1 MMVLYVSK
9 WNINPNK
16 VEEYGK
22 WAQSAVQRL
31 LAAPGVVEFRAY
43 RGAAGGQGGQ
53 VIVTLEFADMA
64 GWAAWQSEEGVQ
76 QVIAETF
83 VMGLNVTSE
92 LWGPS
97 PVVPQP
103 IRPGK

>member
-9 WNINPNK
+9 WNINPDK

-31 LAAPGVVEFRAY
+31 LAGPGVVEFRAY
-43 RGAAGGQGGQ
+43 RGATGGHQ
-53 VIVTLEFADMA
+53 VIVTFEFTDMA
-64 GWAAWQSEEGVQ
+64 GWAAWQADEGVQ
-76 QVIAETF
+76 QVNAELF

>member
-1 MMVLYVSK
+1 MVLYVSK
-9 WNINPNK
+9 WNINPDK

-22 WAQSAVQRL
+22 WAQSAVQRT

-43 RGAAGGQGGQ
+43 RGATGSHR
-53 VIVTLEFADMA
+53 VIVTYEFADMA
-64 GWAAWQSEEGVQ
+64 SWATWQADEWVQ
-76 QVIAETF
+76 QVFDETF